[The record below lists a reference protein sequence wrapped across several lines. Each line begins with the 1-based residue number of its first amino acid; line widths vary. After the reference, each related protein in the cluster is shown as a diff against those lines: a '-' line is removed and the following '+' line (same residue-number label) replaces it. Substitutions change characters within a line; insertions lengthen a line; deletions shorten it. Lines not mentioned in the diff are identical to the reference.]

1 MGDYDLIVS
10 EDSGESNHFLLGN
23 EAIARGV
30 IEAGASIAT
39 TYPGTPS
46 SEVGDA
52 LSSIAR
58 KAGFYFEDSS
68 NEIVALEVAA
78 AASISGLRAFVFMK
92 HVGLNVASD
101 ALMSTS
107 YLGTK
112 GGLVIMTADDPSMF
126 SSQNEQDNRHY
137 AEMANLPLIE
147 PSNPQEAK
155 DYLVYAFELSE
166 LVKGPVLFR
175 TTTRVSHMR
184 GLVRF
189 GLKHPIK
196 PKGVF
201 TRDPS
206 NLVILPAVAYKK
218 KGELLERFA
227 RLSEIAENSPLN
239 RVENNNSDGASDV
252 GIITSSAAY
261 NSTMDALENL
271 GLKVDVLKLGFSNPL
286 PEKPV
291 LNFVKSHSRTIV
303 VEELDPINEKRIRAL
318 AQLQG
323 LSAKINGK
331 MDGYFPQKYE
341 YNPDIVMDSLSKI
354 LGLEPRQKSSIT
366 LTNNDVKFP
375 NRPPVLCPG
384 CPHRAT
390 VYAIE
395 LVAKQLGLK
404 NAIYATDIGCY
415 SLGVQ
420 KPYNEGDYLLCMG
433 SSVGTA
439 AGFSK
444 STDQP
449 VIAFIGDSTFF
460 HAGIPGLVNAVHNGH
475 KFLLLVMD
483 NRTTAMT
490 GNQPNPGV
498 PLNGMLEESPEISIE
513 QLVQASG
520 VKFVRTIDPTNVRNT
535 MQTLKEALRFDGI
548 SAIISKSEC
557 ALTKD
562 DRKKHVG
569 EPLVPYQVNQER
581 CTLCMNCIRS
591 FSCPAFYT
599 EGTQVLI
606 DPALCDGCGVC
617 AQPLVCG
624 PRAIEV
630 RK

>member
-1 MGDYDLIVS
+1 MSEYDFLISDHS
-10 EDSGESNHFLLGN
+10 EEKRLFLLGN

-52 LSSIAR
+52 LSAIAR
-58 KAGFYFEDSS
+58 RAGLYFEDST
-68 NEIVALEVAA
+68 NEIVALEVAS
-78 AASISGLRAFVFMK
+78 AASVSGLRAFVFMK

-137 AEMANLPLIE
+137 AEMGNIPLVE

-155 DYLVYAFELSE
+155 DFVLYAFDLSE
-166 LVKGPVLFR
+166 LFGGPVLFR

-184 GLVRF
+184 GLVNF
-189 GLKHPIK
+189 GPRRRIMT
-196 PKGVF
+196 KGMF
-201 TRDPS
+201 KKDPT
-206 NLVILPAVAYKK
+206 NLVILPSVAYKK
-218 KGELLERFA
+218 KAELLERFN
-227 RLSEIAENSPLN
+227 RISEIAEESPLN
-239 RVENNNSDGASDV
+239 RIEKYRGGGDV
-252 GIITSSAAY
+252 GIITSGAAY

-271 GLKVDVLKLGFSNPL
+271 DLKVDILKLGFPNPL
-286 PEKPV
+286 PEKLV
-291 LNFVKSHSRTIV
+291 SRFLKSHTRTIV
-303 VEELDPINEKRIRAL
+303 IEELDPINEERIRVV
-318 AQLQG
+318 AQLKGISTQ
-323 LSAKINGK
+323 INGK
-331 MDGYFPQKYE
+331 MDRYFPLKYE
-341 YNPDIVMDSLSKI
+341 YSPDIVADSLSRI
-354 LGLEPRQKSSIT
+354 LGLELKEKTSTMIT
-366 LTNNDVKFP
+366 DDVKFP
-375 NRPPVLCPG
+375 NRLPVMCPG

-390 VYAIE
+390 VYAME
-395 LVAKQLGLK
+395 LVSKQLGLK

-460 HAGIPGLVNAVHNGH
+460 HAGIPGLVNAVHNNH
-475 KFLLLVMD
+475 KFMLVVMD
-483 NRTTAMT
+483 NETTAMT

-513 QLVQASG
+513 EVVKASG
-520 VKFVRTIDPTNVRNT
+520 VKFVRTIDPLDVRST
-535 MQTLKEALRFDGI
+535 MSSLKDALHFDGV
-548 SAIISKSEC
+548 SVIIAKAEC
-557 ALTKD
+557 ALIKD
-562 DRKKHVG
+562 DKKKLKG
-569 EPLVPYQVNQER
+569 EHTISYRVNQEK
-581 CTLCMNCIRS
+581 CSLCMNCIKN
-591 FSCPAFYT
+591 FSCPAFYL
-599 EGTQVLI
+599 EGKHVLI

-617 AQPLVCG
+617 VQPLVCG
-624 PRAIEV
+624 PRAIEA
-630 RK
+630 RR